1 MAELRLGDRLQV
13 RPAARF
19 AADGVVEQGE
29 GLRGRSHPDRRV
41 PASAKAHAGAEV
53 AAGSINLEAPLVV
66 RVTRVG
72 ADTTAQGIVRL
83 MRDAQGQRVEQKL
96 VMDQVARGFTFGVLL
111 LALGAALAWTWWAP
125 ERAVAVAVAVL
136 IVTCPCALTLAAPA
150 AWLAAA
156 VPCAAWRDAGAT
168 RCIGALDGGGPGR
181 L

>member
-13 RPAARF
+13 PAGERF

-29 GLRGRSHPDRRV
+29 GCVDEAILTGESQPLLRPQAPRWRR
-41 PASAKAHAGAEV
+41 
-53 AAGSINLEAPLVV
+53 AARINLEAPLVV

-111 LALGAALAWTWWAP
+111 LALGLPWP
-125 ERAVAVAVAVL
+125 
-136 IVTCPCALTLAAPA
+136 
-150 AWLAAA
+150 
-156 VPCAAWRDAGAT
+156 
-168 RCIGALDGGGPGR
+168 GPGGR
-181 L
+181 PSAPWRWPWPCSS